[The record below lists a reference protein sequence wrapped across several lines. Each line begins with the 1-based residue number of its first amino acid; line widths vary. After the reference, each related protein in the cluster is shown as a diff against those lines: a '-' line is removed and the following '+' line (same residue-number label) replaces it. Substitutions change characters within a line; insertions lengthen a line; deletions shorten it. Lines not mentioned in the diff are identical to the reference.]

1 MVADNGGAIAIKGM
15 NYQNAVISL
24 VAIRNFEKEGFEL
37 VLEADDDFEV
47 LYNNY
52 HAYIQVKGEKAVSL
66 SKMINHKKDRM
77 GKMKKSMLDK
87 HFESGDSSSE
97 YKFVVYD
104 FTKSDLEKMTVEED
118 ELFQQSLKLSAEQ
131 ELIVNNSKVKRFS
144 LIKTPFENDM
154 GVAQNYLLGEMA
166 KTGIAVDNRVGQ
178 VLGELTT
185 IIYRKSEYVIKQD
198 SDRKYKKLVSKELR
212 DILLKVSSL
221 EMFSNIIDNLPYSP
235 LKKSKIKLEKS
246 KISTQQM
253 YEKQSVTKFIQTELV
268 SELDELS
275 EVELIAKC
283 LKLDVLKE
291 LDDNMSIAIII
302 SAYCDIIEEV
312 SFGQFQY

>member
-47 LYNNY
+47 LYNDY

-66 SKMINHKKDRM
+66 SKMMRLPKNSK
-77 GKMKKSMLDK
+77 GQSKKSMLDK
-87 HFESGDSSSE
+87 HFEVGDNNSV

-104 FTKSDLEKMTVEED
+104 FTKSDLEEMTVKDD
-118 ELFQQSLKLSAEQ
+118 ELFQQSLKLSKEQ
-131 ELIVNNSKVKRFS
+131 ELNVNNPKVKNFS

-154 GVAQNYLLGEMA
+154 SVAQNYLLGEMA
-166 KTGIAVDNRVGQ
+166 KNGIAVDNRVSQ

-185 IIYRKSEYVIKQD
+185 IIYLKSEYVIKQD
-198 SDRKYKKLVSKELR
+198 SDRKYKKLVSKELK

-221 EMFSNIIDNLPYSP
+221 EQFNEIIDKLPYNAF
-235 LKKSKIKLEKS
+235 KKSRIRLEKS

-253 YEKQSVTKFIQTELV
+253 FEKQVVIGYMQDYLS
-268 SELDELS
+268 SELDTLS
-275 EVELIAKC
+275 ELELIDRC
-283 LKLDVLKE
+283 WELDVLKDIE
-291 LDDNMSIAIII
+291 DNMRIAIII
-302 SAYCDIIEEV
+302 TSYCDVIEEV
-312 SFGQFQY
+312 TFG